1 MCQTQTL
8 TLKYIVVNKT
18 DKGPD
23 LLEHVCFVLFFPGA
37 CFNERGSSQLV
48 VHTWGKNTAINN

>member
-1 MCQTQTL
+1 MCQTLTL

-23 LLEHVCFVLFFPGA
+23 LLEHVLMREG
-37 CFNERGSSQLV
+37 V
-48 VHTWGKNTAINN
+48 VSRRNIHGGGVGNTAINN